1 MTIAL
6 IESDRRIGK
15 GLFGGSVPSL
25 VIHAA
30 AIGGAIFATLSA
42 REAPA
47 GPGVDTTLVFIA
59 PPPERE
65 PPPPQPDLG
74 ISLRGFQTVAVPEVI
89 PAVIPPVNLQEHFDP
104 KDFSGVGVE
113 GGRADGIEPAPN
125 QVFETNAVDEQPLL
139 LAAPP
144 PPYPEL
150 LRQAGIT
157 GRVMLQAIV
166 DTTGRVDPTSIIV
179 LQSPNA
185 GFEHPSRQWILKA
198 LFRPARVRGHAVRVL
213 VHLPLDF
220 SIDGHGG

>member
-1 MTIAL
+1 VTIAL

-15 GLFGGSVPSL
+15 SLFGGSVPSL
-25 VIHAA
+25 VLHAA

-47 GPGVDTTLVFIA
+47 SAGVDTTLVFIA
-59 PPPERE
+59 PPAERE
-65 PPPPQPDLG
+65 PPPPQPELG
-74 ISLRGFQTVAVPEVI
+74 ISLRGFQTVTVPEMI

-113 GGRADGIEPAPN
+113 GGRADGIEPAPDH
-125 QVFETNAVDEQPLL
+125 VFETSAVDEQPLL

-150 LRQAGIT
+150 LRQAGIM

-166 DTTGRVDPTSIIV
+166 DTTGRVDPTSIKV

-198 LFRPARVRGHAVRVL
+198 LFRPARVRGRAVRVL

-220 SIDGHGG
+220 SIDGRGG